1 MRKKWPREIWIRGG
15 ASEKRS
21 SPDFARPF
29 SLVHVRRKRMF
40 HQFANPSSFVITM
53 TTRVTIKMTMKEQCS
68 SNTIFTLFE
77 KFFLL

>member
-29 SLVHVRRKRMF
+29 SLVHVRRRRMF
-40 HQFANPSSFVITM
+40 LQFANPSSLVITM
-53 TTRVTIKMTMKEQCS
+53 TTRVTIKMTMKESAHQIQFS
-68 SNTIFTLFE
+68 PFFE
-77 KFFLL
+77 NF